1 MDVGLDLE
9 EVLDHV
15 FKTVLRLV
23 LARNLESRCKDSVM
37 YHRLSLLPLEP
48 YLQQR
53 MLNRELC
60 E

>member
-23 LARNLESRCKDSVM
+23 LAQNLESRCKDSVM